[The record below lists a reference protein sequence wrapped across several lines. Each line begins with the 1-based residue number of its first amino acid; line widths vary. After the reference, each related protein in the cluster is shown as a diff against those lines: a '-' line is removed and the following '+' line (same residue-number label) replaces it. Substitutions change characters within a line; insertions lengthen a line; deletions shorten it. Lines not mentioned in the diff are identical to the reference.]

1 MSTLESN
8 SKFSLVSSGELQVCQ
23 SFILFRFQLHQ
34 ENCRFVK
41 VLSSLG
47 SSNISHQENCRF
59 VKVLSSLGSSYIC
72 VSRHLTMLQFLERIP
87 INRDD
92 QDQDQIIEAI

>member
-23 SFILFRFQLHQ
+23 SFILFRFQLHLCFQ
-34 ENCRFVK
+34 APN
-41 VLSSLG
+41 
-47 SSNISHQENCRF
+47 
-59 VKVLSSLGSSYIC
+59 Y
-72 VSRHLTMLQFLERIP
+72 VSVFRLIP

-92 QDQDQIIEAI
+92 QDQDQMIEAI